1 MSKVVCAF
9 CNKTL
14 GYNIGLGFHPN
25 GGDMQKSFDGKWCC
39 NSICT
44 RDYNRAFQN
53 TRTSNSSS
61 SPKISNE
68 ETFKS
73 PEQIEAEAR
82 AQAIEAQQ
90 SLERRRYEEE
100 LAANKRAER
109 NRRADELRKQGKNFQ
124 AFCVEFQ
131 NLLIGVLIGL
141 IFIVGAIIV
150 VTNDS
155 NQQDEANIINTQLE
169 QREDSIK
176 LFISNKEFDK
186 ALELTQKLNHPM
198 HVEYKAKTS
207 LFATYY
213 DEYWSEKRE
222 SYKELIFNKG
232 KDVKGPES
240 DRSEDIESQD
250 DSYSSEEENTV
261 LPEYQQ
267 YEDQYVDS
275 TNF

>member
-1 MSKVVCAF
+1 MSDF
-9 CNKTL
+9 TCNHCGKSGARRSSYDPTPS
-14 GYNIGLGFHPN
+14 GWVWNKSYGFGRKLYCSN
-25 GGDMQKSFDGKWCC
+25 KCKNDGEGN
-39 NSICT
+39 NSNVNNQSHSIQYSEPVIT
-44 RDYNRAFQN
+44 
-53 TRTSNSSS
+53 
-61 SPKISNE
+61 
-68 ETFKS
+68 KS

-186 ALELTQKLNHPM
+186 ALELTQKLIHPM

-232 KDVKGPES
+232 EDVKGPES